1 MESPRVLE
9 PFQPSEPHTWED
21 YVERF
26 EFFAVAQGITDAS
39 KRRATFLSYCGPET
53 FKLAKALLA
62 PAKLSETSLKDILAC
77 LTSHLAPTET
87 KMARRMEFHK
97 RQQHAGESVSA
108 FLAELRKLAQ
118 HCGFQNLEE
127 TLLDRFIGGLSSK
140 KARRRIVAKEEVTL
154 ASALKEATAT
164 ENYEREELDASRK
177 ATKPQIEVAHAMDE
191 LEATP
196 SQSPVR
202 GVELVRQACTVHKD
216 RRGSCPG
223 CGGNHE
229 RKSCRFRDAMCRTCG
244 KTGHIAR
251 VCRSAAS
258 GATGAPRLE
267 HRRPPTAP
275 RFLKDCHYVTEING
289 RAVQFPAQGKAH
301 VKVKIEGQ
309 QCDMEVDSGSAFT
322 IVSDQTAK
330 TFFPRGKLPP
340 LEPFPAT
347 LQSYSAGRIHVMGMC
362 AVRVQFRDKQAVLKL
377 VIAKGSR
384 PSLLGTDW
392 FPALGL
398 SISGLNSI
406 QTCPEMSEALCKE
419 FAGLFNGKLG
429 CYKGP
434 PVDFELDPGVAPIR
448 LKPRR
453 VPFALQPKIEA
464 ELDKLVK
471 QGVLSPVDSAKWETP
486 IVTPL
491 KANGEVRICADYKCT
506 INKAL
511 RGNSYPIPVVSHLLA
526 KLAGGKVFAKID
538 LAQAYQQ
545 LPVTPQSAEA
555 QTIVTH
561 KGAFRVNRLQFG
573 VCVAPGIFQGLME
586 RLLRGLPG
594 VLPFFDDVLIAGKD
608 PQELVARVRAV
619 LLKFKEVGLQ
629 LKKEKCSFG
638 VPTVDFLGF
647 KIDASGIHPTDA
659 KIKAII
665 EAPRPQNKTEL
676 QSFLGLI
683 NFYHSFLPQKA
694 SVAEPLHRLLHKK
707 TVWRWGREQQ
717 KAFDSLREMLSSRSV
732 LAHYDESKPLVLA
745 CDASQYGL
753 GAVLSH
759 REPDGSEKP
768 ISFYSRTLSPTER
781 NYAQIDK
788 EALAIVSG
796 IKKFYDYLYGRHFS
810 IETDH
815 KPLLGLFNPNKQTP
829 QILSPRMLRWS
840 IFLNGFQYT
849 LTHVPGKQLCHAD
862 ALSRLPLPGGSNED
876 PAPAEHI
883 MMLETLPGAPVTAT
897 DIAEKTRKDAVL
909 SRVLT
914 WVGRGWPGGPHEEKF
929 RPYATRQHE
938 LSMHKGCLLWGDRVI
953 IPAPLR
959 NRVLET
965 LHMGHPGMVRMKSL
979 ARCYVWWP
987 GMDQNIE
994 QWVRTCKACQEV
1006 RPEVARAP
1014 VHWWEQSRAPWSR
1027 LHIDFAG
1034 PFQGKVFLVI
1044 VDAYSKWLE
1053 VAMVPSMASA
1063 AVIKVLRQLFATH
1076 GLPETIVSD
1085 NGAAFVSQEFRAF
1098 LADNFIR
1105 GVTSAPFHPS
1115 SNGQAERMVRTAKES
1130 IARLMEGNWSARIA
1144 RMLFLQHAT
1153 PCTATGKS
1161 PAELLLGRRL
1171 VTVLDYVHPDK
1182 MPNRNS
1188 RATPQAETDTT
1199 RYLAPEDLVWVRN
1212 YSRGPRWV
1220 AGVITRASG
1229 PVSYY
1234 VTLENGQVWKRHIDQ
1249 LRRRALSREESDN
1262 SSLANDAQLQDQS
1275 EDGPEVQSPGAS
1287 ANEPGSAN
1295 PQDDEVQVGDPEM
1308 SGTPSV
1314 PDETPIAAPPP
1325 QVTPNPEPATPVVRR
1340 SGRSC
1345 RTPQYLRDYVCCAH

>member
-26 EFFAVAQGITDAS
+26 EFFAEAQGITDAS

-77 LTSHLAPTET
+77 ITSHLALTET

-97 RQQHAGESVSA
+97 RQQRAGESVSA

-118 HCGFQNLEE
+118 HCDFQNVEE

-140 KARRRIVAKEEVTL
+140 KDRRRIVAKEEVTL
-154 ASALKEATAT
+154 ASAWKEATAT
-164 ENYEREELDASRK
+164 ENYEREELGASRK
-177 ATKPQIEVAHAMDE
+177 APKPQIEVVHAMDE

-202 GVELVRQACTVHKD
+202 GVE
-216 RRGSCPG
+216 SI
-223 CGGNHE
+223 GG
-229 RKSCRFRDAMCRTCG
+229 
-244 KTGHIAR
+244 
-251 VCRSAAS
+251 V

-267 HRRPPTAP
+267 HRRPPTATH
-275 RFLKDCHYVTEING
+275 FLKDCHYVTEING
-289 RAVQFPAQGKAH
+289 RVVQFPAQGKAH

-309 QCDMEVDSGSAFT
+309 QCDMEVDSGSGFT
-322 IVSDQTAK
+322 IVSDQTAR
-330 TFFPRGKLPP
+330 TFFPSGKLPP
-340 LEPFPAT
+340 LEPFLAT

-377 VIAKGSR
+377 VIAKGSC

-471 QGVLSPVDSAKWETP
+471 QGALSPVDSAKWETP
-486 IVTPL
+486 IVTPF

-526 KLAGGKVFAKID
+526 KLAEGKVFAKID

-608 PQELVARVRAV
+608 PQELVACVRAV

-694 SVAEPLHRLLHKK
+694 SIAEPLHRLLQKK
-707 TVWRWGREQQ
+707 NVWRWGQGQQ
-717 KAFDSLREMLSSRSV
+717 KAFDSLRGMLSSRSV

-788 EALAIVSG
+788 EALAIVAG
-796 IKKFYDYLYGRHFS
+796 VKKFHDYVYGRHFY

-849 LTHVPGKQLCHAD
+849 LTHVPGKRLCHAD
-862 ALSRLPLPGGSNED
+862 ALSRLPLPGGSTED

-883 MMLETLPGAPVTAT
+883 MMLETLSGAPVTAT

-914 WVGRGWPGGPHEEKF
+914 WVGRGWPGGPHEDKF

-979 ARCYVWWP
+979 ARCYLWWP

-1014 VHWWEQSRAPWSR
+1014 VHWWEQSRSPWSR
-1027 LHIDFAG
+1027 LHLDFAG

-1105 GVTSAPFHPS
+1105 GVTSTPFHPS
-1115 SNGQAERMVRTAKES
+1115 SNGQAECMVRTAKES
-1130 IARLMEGNWSARIA
+1130 IACLMEGNWSARIA
-1144 RMLFLQHAT
+1144 RMLFLQHET

-1188 RATPQAETDTT
+1188 RATPRLRLTQQGISA
-1199 RYLAPEDLVWVRN
+1199 LKIW
-1212 YSRGPRWV
+1212 
-1220 AGVITRASG
+1220 SG
-1229 PVSYY
+1229 
-1234 VTLENGQVWKRHIDQ
+1234 
-1249 LRRRALSREESDN
+1249 
-1262 SSLANDAQLQDQS
+1262 
-1275 EDGPEVQSPGAS
+1275 
-1287 ANEPGSAN
+1287 
-1295 PQDDEVQVGDPEM
+1295 
-1308 SGTPSV
+1308 
-1314 PDETPIAAPPP
+1314 
-1325 QVTPNPEPATPVVRR
+1325 
-1340 SGRSC
+1340 
-1345 RTPQYLRDYVCCAH
+1345 